1 MGIAAKVRGNV
12 EGLLVRLIATTV
24 AALVASALLGPYGL
38 FAVGDLLTAVVFAA
52 VLGVLNAIVKPIL
65 VLLTCPL
72 LLLTLGL
79 FSLILNT
86 VILLLA
92 AWVVPNVYVSG
103 FGGAFLAAIIIGA
116 INVLASFLFK
126 DHSD

>member
-1 MGIAAKVRGNV
+1 V
-12 EGLLVRLIATTV
+12 EGLLVRLLATTV

-52 VLGVLNAIVKPIL
+52 VLGILNAIVKPIL
-65 VLLTCPL
+65 VMLTCPL
-72 LLLTLGL
+72 LLITLGL

-116 INVLASFLFK
+116 INVLASFLFR
-126 DHSD
+126 DASN